1 MSTAVPAQASIKI
14 GQANMNQSRAKAM
27 SDVNKKRGGF
37 DYIINSMML
46 VCIVGLSIKIFFTTP
61 PSTDGLTGP
70 ANAVIY
76 GYAIVALAILV
87 VRFISYGIHDRIST
101 IENRGN
107 NANDQGGMMGKLKNV
122 VGFVK
127 SFIISMGPSL
137 FVLFILCWNIYL
149 NIHYYTKINKGMVAD
164 EFFKLVNGTTFL
176 LVFQVICLFQYLRL
190 FIAGKIDKEKQKNS
204 VQEQSRIAFASY
216 LLTLINLILTGIM
229 TIILEFFSTDG

>member
-164 EFFKLVNGTTFL
+164 EFFKLVMYCSKFSLKWSRILKYSTKSKFSNSFFDIFIMRSLKYL
-176 LVFQVICLFQYLRL
+176 LFANLTS
-190 FIAGKIDKEKQKNS
+190 FINS
-204 VQEQSRIAFASY
+204 VFA
-216 LLTLINLILTGIM
+216 
-229 TIILEFFSTDG
+229 